1 MNELGVTKAKTNI
14 QTARLEQYVRRYLEN
29 TVPRLMLVLEP
40 LKVVIE
46 NLPEEWEEMIEV
58 PFSKDPAF
66 GVSWN
71 ADTRTSSLL
80 T

>member
-1 MNELGVTKAKTNI
+1 
-14 QTARLEQYVRRYLEN
+14 
-29 TVPRLMLVLEP
+29 MLVLEP

-80 T
+80 TRATDTSCSLHSDGIY